1 MEENEIRQWLIEC
14 FGPVEG
20 EMAWQQFSQL
30 PSAIRDQIMSQSKNG
45 LPKPVEVQSLIH
57 ALSAGGLNTI
67 GDMQRTMNEGPIN
80 VKLAK
85 SIALSKVNEGGT
97 QATVSAEEGQL
108 ARRAL
113 SEANLWLDTACDM
126 NPPSGEAQV
135 LTRAG
140 WVEETIDSWAD
151 FAAPVA
157 ASMADS
163 LAAVISERLG
173 GMFDGGEISG
183 MFAGPVPIP
192 IPDSMKDPSQL
203 MKLLGNTSFAM
214 QLGQAAGD
222 LSGEVRGSFDQG
234 IALLKTP
241 SGGLIPQNINAY
253 ADSLDLP
260 HDEVMAFLALQEAA
274 HARLFASVPWL
285 MPRFEALIGKYARGI
300 SIDMDA
306 MEDHLREAQD
316 MSPES
321 IADAVNLTNVGMS
334 DTPEQREALDSL
346 ETLLATVEGWVDCV
360 VWRAGMA
367 HIAHIEQ
374 LREMLRRER
383 AVGGPAERTFESLLG
398 LHLHPKRQRE
408 AAAMWERITASEGM
422 EARDAK
428 WSHPDLLPALE
439 VAPNASESGNDAVS
453 DATNAGTTGDAEQS
467 SAAAACT
474 QSAPTSKTG
483 DPNGSD
489 IDWDAELSKLLG
501 EEGEN
506 GDDDSQ
512 QSPDRQ

>member
-30 PSAIRDQIMSQSKNG
+30 PSAIRDQIMSQSRNG
-45 LPKPVEVQSLIH
+45 LPKPGEVQSLIH

-67 GDMQRTMNEGPIN
+67 GDMQRTMDKGPIN

-85 SIALSKVNEGGT
+85 SVALTKVNGGDA
-97 QATVSAEEGQL
+97 QATVSAEDGQL

-113 SEANLWLDTACDM
+113 SEANLWLDTACAM
-126 NPPSGEAQV
+126 NPPAGEARV
-135 LTRAG
+135 LTRAD
-140 WVEETIDSWAD
+140 WVEETIGAWAA

-163 LAAVISERLG
+163 LSSVISERLG
-173 GMFDGGEISG
+173 GMFEAGEISG

-222 LSGEVRGSFDQG
+222 LSEEVRGSFDQG
-234 IALLKTP
+234 IALLATP
-241 SGGLIPQNINAY
+241 AGGLIPQNINAY

-260 HDEVMAFLALQEAA
+260 RNEVMAFLALQEAA
-274 HARLFASVPWL
+274 HARLFSSVPWL

-306 MEDHLREAQD
+306 MEDHLREARD

-346 ETLLATVEGWVDCV
+346 ETLLATVAGWVDCV

-408 AAAMWERITASEGM
+408 AASMWERITAAEGV
-422 EARDAK
+422 ETRDAK
-428 WSHPDLLPALE
+428 WSHPDLLPTLDANHNGSGS
-439 VAPNASESGNDAVS
+439 AAGNASETADGAMPPNSAEQPNAAANGTSSAS
-453 DATNAGTTGDAEQS
+453 DAKTDDA
-467 SAAAACT
+467 
-474 QSAPTSKTG
+474 
-483 DPNGSD
+483 N

-501 EEGEN
+501 EEDGDGDA
-506 GDDDSQ
+506 GDDH
-512 QSPDRQ
+512 PEN